1 MASSFSLF
9 VRCQENF
16 IDKGKQGLYNSF
28 CCLGVM
34 KMKWSLLELRKYQE
48 EPLVFQETLDLQN
61 ELISREKE
69 IIAIRPIQV
78 SGLITVSP
86 KEYLL
91 HYTVDTVITLPS
103 TRSLEPVEVPMKFTV
118 DEVFM
123 TTEQYQQQADLIG
136 AEEVLILETQTLD
149 LSESVADNIL
159 LEIPLQVLTEEEQHS
174 TTYPSGEQWT
184 VVSEDQYK
192 EMQESQV
199 KNQIDPRLAK
209 LSALLGNQEDDA

>member
-1 MASSFSLF
+1 M
-9 VRCQENF
+9 RCQENF
-16 IDKGKQGLYNSF
+16 IDKGKWGLYNSF

-48 EPLVFQETLDLQN
+48 EPLVFQERLDLES

-69 IIAIRPIQV
+69 IIAIRPVQV
-78 SGLITVSP
+78 NGLITVSP

-91 HYTVDTVITLPS
+91 HYAVDTVITLPS

-123 TTEQYQQQADLIG
+123 TAEQYQQQKDLLK
-136 AEEVLILETQTLD
+136 EEEILLLETQTLD

-159 LEIPLQVLTEEEQHS
+159 LEIPLQVLTEEEKQS
-174 TTYPSGEQWT
+174 ERYPSGNEWT
-184 VVSEDQYK
+184 VISEDQYL
-192 EMQESQV
+192 EMKESQD
-199 KNQIDPRLAK
+199 KNQVDPRLAK
-209 LSALLGNQEDDA
+209 LSSLFKEQEDNA

>member
-1 MASSFSLF
+1 M
-9 VRCQENF
+9 RCQENF
-16 IDKGKQGLYNSF
+16 IDKGKWGLYNSF

-48 EPLVFQETLDLQN
+48 EPLVFQETLDLEN

-69 IIAIRPIQV
+69 IIAIRPVQV
-78 SGLITVSP
+78 NGLITVSP

-91 HYTVDTVITLPS
+91 HYAVDTVITLPS

-123 TTEQYQQQADLIG
+123 TAEQYQQQKDLLK
-136 AEEVLILETQTLD
+136 EEEILLLETQTLD

-159 LEIPLQVLTEEEQHS
+159 LEIPLQVLAEEEKQS
-174 TTYPSGEQWT
+174 ERYPSGNEWT
-184 VVSEDQYK
+184 VISEDQYL
-192 EMQESQV
+192 EMKESQD
-199 KNQIDPRLAK
+199 KNQVDPRLAK
-209 LSALLGNQEDDA
+209 LSSLFKEQEDNA

>member
-1 MASSFSLF
+1 MDRL
-9 VRCQENF
+9 RCQENF

-34 KMKWSLLELRKYQE
+34 KMKWSLLELKKYQE
-48 EPLVFQETLDLQN
+48 EPLVFQETFDLQN

-69 IIAIRPIQV
+69 IIALRPVHV

-103 TRSLEPVEVPMKFTV
+103 TRSLEPVEVPMTFTV

-123 TTEQYQQQADLIG
+123 TTEQYQQQSDLVK
-136 AEEVLILETQTLD
+136 EEDILLLETQTLD
-149 LSESVADNIL
+149 LGESVADNIL
-159 LEIPLQVLTEEEQHS
+159 LEIPMQVLTEEEKQS
-174 TTYPSGEQWT
+174 DKYPSGNEW
-184 VVSEDQYK
+184 VVISEDQYL
-192 EMQESQV
+192 EMQESQA

-209 LSALLGNQEDDA
+209 LSSLLENQEDDA